1 MINKKI
7 KDKIP
12 PETIKIIDL
21 KPENK
26 DHIKQSAELLVEG
39 FKTHWPEA
47 WPDISSAL
55 AEVYEAVFDGNR
67 INRIAIN
74 YQGRVL
80 GFIGGISQ
88 YKGRVWEIHPLVVH
102 NSHQGKGI
110 GRLLVMDLEKQ
121 VSIRGGL
128 TLFAGSDDE
137 NYMTSPSGCDL
148 YPEVLKHLSCIKN
161 LKGHPYE
168 FYLKLGFTIVGCLPD
183 ANGPGKPDIY
193 LAKRIVKY

>member
-1 MINKKI
+1 MIM
-7 KDKIP
+7 P
-12 PETIKIIDL
+12 PKTINIIDL

-26 DHIKQSAELLVEG
+26 DHIEQTAELLFEG
-39 FKTHWPEA
+39 FKTNWPEA

-55 AEVYEAVFDGNR
+55 TEVNEAINDENR

-74 YQGRVL
+74 QQGLVM
-80 GFIGGISQ
+80 GWIGGISL
-88 YKGRVWEIHPLVVH
+88 YRGRVWEIHPLVVH
-102 NSHQGKGI
+102 IAHQGKGI
-110 GRLLVMDLEKQ
+110 GRLLIIDLEKQ
-121 VSIRGGL
+121 ASIRGGL

-137 NYMTSPSGCDL
+137 NYMTSLSGCDL
-148 YPEVLKHLSCIKN
+148 YPEVLKHLSFIKN

-193 LAKRIVKY
+193 LAKRIGKF

>member
-1 MINKKI
+1 MPDKRNKSESLKI
-7 KDKIP
+7 V
-12 PETIKIIDL
+12 DL
-21 KPENK
+21 NPDNNN
-26 DHIKQSAELLVEG
+26 HIAQCAQLLVEG

-47 WPDISSAL
+47 WPDITSAL
-55 AEVYEAVFDGNR
+55 EEVYEAVNDGSR

-74 YQGRVL
+74 EQGQVL

-88 YKGRVWEIHPLVVH
+88 YRGKVWEIHPLVVH
-102 NSHQGKGI
+102 NSHQRKGI
-110 GRLLVMDLEKQ
+110 GRLLVKDLEIQ
-121 VSIRGGL
+121 ASVRGGL

-137 NYMTSPSGCDL
+137 NCMTSLSEGNL
-148 YPEVLKHLSCIKN
+148 YPEVLKHLSEIKN

-193 LAKRIVKY
+193 LAKKIGKF

>member
-1 MINKKI
+1 MPDKRNKSESLKI
-7 KDKIP
+7 V
-12 PETIKIIDL
+12 DL
-21 KPENK
+21 NPDNNN
-26 DHIKQSAELLVEG
+26 HIAQCAQLLVEG

-47 WPDISSAL
+47 WPGITSAL
-55 AEVYEAVFDGNR
+55 EEVYEAVNDGSR

-74 YQGRVL
+74 EQGQVL

-88 YKGRVWEIHPLVVH
+88 YRGKVWEIHPLVVH
-102 NSHQGKGI
+102 NSHQRKGI
-110 GRLLVMDLEKQ
+110 GRLLIKDLEIQ
-121 VSIRGGL
+121 ASVRGGL

-137 NYMTSPSGCDL
+137 NCMTSLSEGNL
-148 YPEVLKHLSCIKN
+148 YPEVLKHLSEIKN

-193 LAKRIVKY
+193 LAKKIGKF

>member
-1 MINKKI
+1 MPDKRNKSESLKI
-7 KDKIP
+7 V
-12 PETIKIIDL
+12 DL
-21 KPENK
+21 NPDNNN
-26 DHIKQSAELLVEG
+26 HIAQCAQLLVEG

-47 WPDISSAL
+47 WPDITSAL
-55 AEVYEAVFDGNR
+55 EEVYEAVNDGSR

-74 YQGRVL
+74 EQGQVL

-88 YKGRVWEIHPLVVH
+88 YRGKVWEIHPLVVH
-102 NSHQGKGI
+102 NSHQRKGI
-110 GRLLVMDLEKQ
+110 GRLLVKDLEIQ
-121 VSIRGGL
+121 ASVRGGL

-137 NYMTSPSGCDL
+137 NYMTSLSEGNL
-148 YPEVLKHLSCIKN
+148 YPEVLKHLSEIKN

-193 LAKRIVKY
+193 LAKKIGKF